1 MERETNGKHLLKDL
15 KLCQNVI
22 HDIEAKLEDAYL
34 GENVI
39 EMKRCEEALK
49 TLDKE
54 YFELKHQLTERLK
67 GGRKILKNTNKHEME
82 LKKDLDYCEMVM
94 HDIENKLEEAYMSED
109 LIAIRKCEDALRTL
123 DNEFFILK
131 HEINELHH

>member
-67 GGRKILKNTNKHEME
+67 RGRKILKNTNKHEME

-109 LIAIRKCEDALRTL
+109 LIAIRRCEDAKML
-123 DNEFFILK
+123 
-131 HEINELHH
+131 